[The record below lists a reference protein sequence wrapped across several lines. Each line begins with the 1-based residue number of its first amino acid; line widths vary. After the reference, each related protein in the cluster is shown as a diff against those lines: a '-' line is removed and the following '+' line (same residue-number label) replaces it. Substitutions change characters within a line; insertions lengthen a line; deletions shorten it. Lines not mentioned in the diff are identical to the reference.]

1 MADSIDDLFECFE
14 EAPQSANS
22 LKQEES
28 EDIQPSSNSF
38 SDPAVG
44 NISNKREHEDEAAE
58 AVTKKPKTEEE
69 VVDLQDIK

>member
-28 EDIQPSSNSF
+28 EDIQPSSN
-38 SDPAVG
+38 
-44 NISNKREHEDEAAE
+44 R
-58 AVTKKPKTEEE
+58 
-69 VVDLQDIK
+69 